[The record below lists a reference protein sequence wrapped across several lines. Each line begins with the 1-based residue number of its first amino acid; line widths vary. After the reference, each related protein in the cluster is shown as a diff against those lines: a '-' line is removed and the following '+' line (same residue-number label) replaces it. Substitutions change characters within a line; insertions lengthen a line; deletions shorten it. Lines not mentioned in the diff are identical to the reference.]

1 MKRENG
7 LGMVLMIIIII
18 IICLV
23 ATGVIYF
30 YFQKK
35 SDIRENSV
43 KSDMLLIQGAC
54 KVNYESNV
62 MKKTTDELIGTKLS
76 ETDDNENIDKDII
89 NGFKETQVI
98 EEDEY
103 DKYYVLTNEDLKE
116 LKLEVTNREGA
127 YYVVGYEKDDVIITM
142 GYNGK
147 FHLSEIEDEDKDKED
162 SSEQEEKSDSEDK
175 EKEESEEEED
185 KEDNEEE
192 KEDDE

>member
-7 LGMVLMIIIII
+7 LGMILMIIIVI

-23 ATGVIYF
+23 AAVTIYF
-30 YFQKK
+30 YFNRK
-35 SDIRENSV
+35 SDIRDNSV

-76 ETDDNENIDKDII
+76 ETDDNEDIDKDVI
-89 NGFKETQVI
+89 NGFKEKQVVK
-98 EEDEY
+98 EDDY
-103 DKYYVLTNEDLKE
+103 DKYYVLTNKDLKE

-127 YYVVGYEKDDVIITM
+127 YYLIGYEKEDVIITS

-147 FHLSEIEDEDKDKED
+147 YHLSELETEETED